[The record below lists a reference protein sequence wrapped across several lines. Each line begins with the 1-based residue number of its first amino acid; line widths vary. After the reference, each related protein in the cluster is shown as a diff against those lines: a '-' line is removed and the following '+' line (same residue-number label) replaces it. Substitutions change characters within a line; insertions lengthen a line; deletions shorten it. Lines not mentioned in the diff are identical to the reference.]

1 MKIRNVVFWVV
12 STYIIAYIAGIC
24 VGYRIHIIKEKISVP
39 PKPPQV
45 ITNNDYWN
53 RIYWHQVKE
62 ELHLKFENDK

>member
-1 MKIRNVVFWVV
+1 MKTREIVFL
-12 STYIIAYIAGIC
+12 IICNYFAGMY
-24 VGYRIHIIKEKISVP
+24 VGYYVHIIKENLSVP